1 MDGLVTLNADVNV
14 SAPSV
19 GDLYLCSLIGLGVT
33 ALLFVITDYYTSTR
47 FGPVKKTAAASQTGH
62 ATNII
67 QASRRACRPRRCPA
81 LVLALGILGRRRARP
96 ASTASAS
103 RSWRSCR

>member
-1 MDGLVTLNADVNV
+1 MDDIVRY
-14 SAPSV
+14 SV
-19 GDLYLCSLIGLGVT
+19 GDLYLCALIGIAVT
-33 ALLFVITDYYTSTR
+33 AALFVITDYYTSTR

-67 QASRRACRPRRCPA
+67 QGLSSGLQATALPA
-81 LVLALGILGRRRARP
+81 LVLVFGIWARGSWP

-103 RSWRSCR
+103 RSWVSCR